1 MVCSSDDGDLEQ
13 YASSVAHFSSQYG
26 GEGTISY
33 TVPNI
38 IGPPSQPGVEGDF
51 ASSAVLATYGTWWDD
66 CPSGRRQFSTSAP
79 LDVPA
84 RDFIDVGFDTAV
96 YVLSV
101 RVFECYHPGGVCRLW
116 ARWEEPDGPRWTLL
130 WRRRPGAQPEDHRQP
145 FSPPLKILRRPVR
158 QLRLELNCD
167 HLGYYTG
174 LDAVQLVGCVRPPS
188 PARLLR
194 GRPLRPLSAR
204 LFALMPTVLQPEELQ
219 DRVRE
224 LAELGRKAEEEER
237 RQRRECPTPDS
248 ALLQL
253 PEEIICR
260 VLSCLDLVSLSRL
273 SLTCRHLHRLCSDPL
288 LYSQLDLQPYWH
300 LVDTSIVPF
309 LTSRASCLTKLD
321 LSWCGNYGAL
331 SDADFCNLLSELGSR
346 LVSLRVDACDW
357 FNGLCMEWTGLF
369 CRGLEELSLRSCRA
383 VVDDAF
389 WSLQYLCN
397 LRRVD
402 LYRTQVTAAPLA
414 TFIRN
419 ATGLQHL
426 GLGLCERL
434 QRLWHVCEALGE
446 CSADLRSLVL
456 WKQRELSWAELRHI
470 QSCRRLE
477 ELDLGWCRAA
487 VQEGE
492 LPFLR
497 NISPFFPNLKKLF
510 LTSLRMI
517 QDGDLQL
524 IAEHNRQMQQL
535 DILGASLVRPE
546 AVESVLSR
554 CPDLRLLDVSFCA
567 QVSEAQV
574 ALWRHLYPHCSIKRS
589 YRPA

>member
-51 ASSAVLATYGTWWDD
+51 ASSAVL
-66 CPSGRRQFSTSAP
+66 
-79 LDVPA
+79 VN
-84 RDFIDVGFDTAV
+84 VGFDTAV

-477 ELDLGWCRAA
+477 ELDLGWW
-487 VQEGE
+487 
-492 LPFLR
+492 
-497 NISPFFPNLKKLF
+497 
-510 LTSLRMI
+510 MI